1 MLNVIYLIKICC
13 YNLVTGTR
21 PNSKSVYNSY
31 CTFPR
36 LRSQAVVSNIVNTVK
51 SESNVTL
58 TVAAAPIALVTN
70 DTNEE
75 IPTTEVST
83 VTVPATTVRIP
94 PLKYLLKYL
103 SVKVSVSDNGTC

>member
-1 MLNVIYLIKICC
+1 M
-13 YNLVTGTR
+13 
-21 PNSKSVYNSY
+21 
-31 CTFPR
+31 
-36 LRSQAVVSNIVNTVK
+36 SNIVNTVK

-103 SVKVSVSDNGTC
+103 YQTTEHAEVISGLLNVSVLYVLKCRWFMR